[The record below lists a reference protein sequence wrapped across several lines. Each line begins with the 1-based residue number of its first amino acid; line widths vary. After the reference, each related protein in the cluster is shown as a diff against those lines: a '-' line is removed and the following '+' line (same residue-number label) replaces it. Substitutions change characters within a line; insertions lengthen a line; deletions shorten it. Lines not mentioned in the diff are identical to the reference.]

1 MYISTSMENRLL
13 QMQESLDYDFSLEQG
28 RSGVIQIDADGR
40 IVNFN
45 RTAER
50 ICSFEKR
57 LVKGQ
62 RADLVFQN
70 YGEKFLRIF
79 DLSNSEDIVNLNLR
93 SNERSICLEIDRVPL
108 LSNEGR
114 VAGMMLVINDVS
126 ASYATVKQLQTM
138 HMLQSLGEL
147 ARYLFDFKST
157 SLCELENYMRLMFE
171 RIRTDGVENRQMVKK
186 ALNEAMHI
194 NTIIREI
201 LFMTNAPVTKKAGVN
216 VNALLEEAVLL
227 IFKGM
232 GGEKVDYMKRLAEG
246 LPEIYADA
254 NALKQVFINVM
265 QNALEAIENEGVL
278 TVKSWFDAEQNML
291 VVNIIDTGL
300 GISKEM
306 LPRLF
311 EPFYG
316 SKDRHAG
323 LGLTFVERIVQEH
336 HGVVRIKPGEEKGTS
351 VLLYF
356 PISGEASLGRKV
368 RGRSMQ

>member
-1 MYISTSMENRLL
+1 
-13 QMQESLDYDFSLEQG
+13 
-28 RSGVIQIDADGR
+28 
-40 IVNFN
+40 
-45 RTAER
+45 
-50 ICSFEKR
+50 
-57 LVKGQ
+57 
-62 RADLVFQN
+62 
-70 YGEKFLRIF
+70 
-79 DLSNSEDIVNLNLR
+79 
-93 SNERSICLEIDRVPL
+93 
-108 LSNEGR
+108 
-114 VAGMMLVINDVS
+114 
-126 ASYATVKQLQTM
+126 
-138 HMLQSLGEL
+138 
-147 ARYLFDFKST
+147 
-157 SLCELENYMRLMFE
+157 
-171 RIRTDGVENRQMVKK
+171 
-186 ALNEAMHI
+186 
-194 NTIIREI
+194 
-201 LFMTNAPVTKKAGVN
+201 
-216 VNALLEEAVLL
+216 
-227 IFKGM
+227 
-232 GGEKVDYMKRLAEG
+232 
-246 LPEIYADA
+246 
-254 NALKQVFINVM
+254 M